1 MDTIL
6 SMLVRLALVVGLLVG
21 EETVS
26 GLMMLVTKLPKSVV
40 AGLSLKKN
48 ITGHSMCLGREGG
61 LMSILGL
68 YHTKKT
74 VTIGL
79 KRGVMS
85 SPRLAALR
93 SSLL

>member
-1 MDTIL
+1 
-6 SMLVRLALVVGLLVG
+6 
-21 EETVS
+21 
-26 GLMMLVTKLPKSVV
+26 MLVTKQPTSAAV
-40 AGLSLKKN
+40 GLSLKKN
-48 ITGHSMCLGREGG
+48 IMGHSMCLEREGG
-61 LMSILGL
+61 LMNILGL

-85 SPRLAALR
+85 SPRLVALR